1 MAQWRSARQGADDTI
16 RFSRTI
22 FLVLVALSAILLAAD
37 RTQDRVEAVTVF
49 RSAFN
54 DLSLPVLE
62 AAAQPLRG
70 LYNVGPWWR
79 RQIELAN
86 EIRELRQEMAELRA
100 WRDVALNYSEQM
112 RRQQELL
119 NLDPPLPR
127 DRITAWAVTETGGP
141 FVRTR
146 LVGVGSEDGVAP
158 GYPALN
164 IYGVVGRMIDVGA
177 QSSRILLLTDL
188 NSRVS
193 VMADRSNARAMLVG
207 DNTDFPRLDYLGRA
221 PDIREGDRI
230 VTSGD
235 DNILPRGLPIGEAV
249 LDQRGVWRV
258 ALYSS
263 ATPIDLIWIW
273 PFAPVPAPAEEASGT
288 DDLSAPA
295 ESQDPPQEDAVAA
308 SAGVPEAGAENTPEP
323 AAAQDASDGGEGG

>member
-1 MAQWRSARQGADDTI
+1 MAQWRSARQGADDAV
-16 RFSRTI
+16 RFSRTL
-22 FLVLVALSAILLAAD
+22 FLMLMAISAILLAAD
-37 RTQDRVEAVTVF
+37 RREDRVAAVTAF
-49 RSAFN
+49 RATFN
-54 DLSLPVLE
+54 DLSLPILE

-70 LYNVGPWWR
+70 LYNIGPWWS
-79 RQIELAN
+79 RQIELAS

-100 WRDVALNYSEQM
+100 WRDVALTYSEQM

-127 DRITAWAVTETGGP
+127 NRITAWAVTETGGP

-146 LVGVGSEDGVAP
+146 LVGVGSDNGVAP
-158 GYPALN
+158 GFPALN
-164 IYGVVGRMIDVGA
+164 IYGVVGRTIDVGA
-177 QSSRILLLTDL
+177 RSSRILLLTDL

-193 VMADRSNARAMLVG
+193 VMADRSNARAMLIG

-235 DNILPRGLPIGEAV
+235 DNVLPRGLPIGEAV
-249 LDQRGVWRV
+249 LDRRGVWRV

-273 PFAPVPAPAEEASGT
+273 PFSPV
-288 DDLSAPA
+288 SAPA
-295 ESQDPPQEDAVAA
+295 DEVQPYVGDLAPPVSQ
-308 SAGVPEAGAENTPEP
+308 SAEGVPDAQAGLPVSSTP
-323 AAAQDASDGGEGG
+323 QDDSAGGEGR

>member
-22 FLVLVALSAILLAAD
+22 LLMLIAISAVLIAAD
-37 RTQDRVEAVTVF
+37 RAEDRVEAVTVF
-49 RSAFN
+49 RATFN

-79 RQIELAN
+79 RQLELAG
-86 EIRELRQEMAELRA
+86 EIRELRQEMSELRA
-100 WRDVALNYSEQM
+100 WRDVALNYSDQM

-127 DRITAWAVTETGGP
+127 NRITAWAVTETGGP

-146 LVGVGSEDGVAP
+146 LVGVGREHGVEP

-164 IYGVVGRMIDVGA
+164 IYGVVGRTIDVGA
-177 QSSRILLLTDL
+177 RSSRILLLTDL

-193 VMADRSNARAMLVG
+193 VMADRSNARAMLIG

-249 LDQRGVWRV
+249 LDRRGAWRV
-258 ALYSS
+258 VLYSS

-273 PFAPVPAPAEEASGT
+273 PFEPVAPPREDAPLLAADGEQHDAPAPAVS
-288 DDLSAPA
+288 SAAPP
-295 ESQDPPQEDAVAA
+295 ESD
-308 SAGVPEAGAENTPEP
+308 N
-323 AAAQDASDGGEGG
+323 GEGL

>member
-22 FLVLVALSAILLAAD
+22 LLMLMAISAVLIAAD
-37 RTQDRVEAVTVF
+37 RAEDRVEAVTVF
-49 RSAFN
+49 RATFN

-79 RQIELAN
+79 RQLELAA
-86 EIRELRQEMAELRA
+86 EIRELRQEMSELRA
-100 WRDVALNYSEQM
+100 WRDVALNYSDQM

-127 DRITAWAVTETGGP
+127 NRITAWAVTETGGP

-146 LVGVGSEDGVAP
+146 LVGVGRDHGVEP

-164 IYGVVGRMIDVGA
+164 IYGVVGRTIDVGA
-177 QSSRILLLTDL
+177 RSSRILLLTDL

-193 VMADRSNARAMLVG
+193 VMADRSNARAMLIG

-249 LDQRGVWRV
+249 LDRRGAWRV
-258 ALYSS
+258 VLYSS

-273 PFAPVPAPAEEASGT
+273 PFEPVPPPREDAPAPAVS
-288 DDLSAPA
+288 SAA
-295 ESQDPPQEDAVAA
+295 Q
-308 SAGVPEAGAENTPEP
+308 P
-323 AAAQDASDGGEGG
+323 AADSGEGL

>member
-16 RFSRTI
+16 RFSRTLLLMLI
-22 FLVLVALSAILLAAD
+22 AVSAILIAAD
-37 RTQDRVEAVTVF
+37 RAEDRVGAVTVF
-49 RSAFN
+49 RATFN
-54 DLSLPVLE
+54 DISLPVLE

-70 LYNVGPWWR
+70 VYNIGPWWR
-79 RQIELAN
+79 RQMELAS
-86 EIRELRQEMAELRA
+86 EIRELRQEMSELRA
-100 WRDVALNYSEQM
+100 WRDVALNYSDQM

-127 DRITAWAVTETGGP
+127 NRITAWSVTETGGP

-146 LVGVGSEDGVAP
+146 LVGVGTEHGVAP

-164 IYGVVGRMIDVGA
+164 IYGVVGRTIDVGA
-177 QSSRILLLTDL
+177 RSSRVLLLTDL

-235 DNILPRGLPIGEAV
+235 DNILPRGLPVGEAV
-249 LDQRGVWRV
+249 LDRRGNWRV
-258 ALYSS
+258 VLYSS

-273 PFAPVPAPAEEASGT
+273 PFDAVQPPADEAVPIAPVP
-288 DDLSAPA
+288 DSAPA
-295 ESQDPPQEDAVAA
+295 LADTAEPVQPAQ
-308 SAGVPEAGAENTPEP
+308 AGEELEVPADE
-323 AAAQDASDGGEGG
+323 GER

>member
-1 MAQWRSARQGADDTI
+1 MAQWRSARQGADDAV
-16 RFSRTI
+16 RFSRTL
-22 FLVLVALSAILLAAD
+22 FLMLMAISAILIAAD
-37 RTQDRVEAVTVF
+37 RREDRVAAVTAF
-49 RSAFN
+49 RATFN
-54 DLSLPVLE
+54 DLSLPILE

-70 LYNVGPWWR
+70 LYNIGPWWR
-79 RQIELAN
+79 RQIALAS

-100 WRDVALNYSEQM
+100 WRDVALTYSEQM

-119 NLDPPLPR
+119 NLDPPMPR
-127 DRITAWAVTETGGP
+127 NRITAWAVTETGGP

-146 LVGVGSEDGVAP
+146 LVGVGSDHGVSP

-164 IYGVVGRMIDVGA
+164 IYGVVGRTIDVGA
-177 QSSRILLLTDL
+177 RSSRILLLTDL

-193 VMADRSNARAMLVG
+193 VMADRSNARAMLIG

-249 LDQRGVWRV
+249 LDRRGVWRV

-263 ATPIDLIWIW
+263 AAPIDLIWIR
-273 PFAPVPAPAEEASGT
+273 PFSPVSPPADEVPPYIGDMVPPVSPGADDVSGAPVELPVS
-288 DDLSAPA
+288 SAP
-295 ESQDPPQEDAVAA
+295 QD
-308 SAGVPEAGAENTPEP
+308 
-323 AAAQDASDGGEGG
+323 DGTSGEGR

>member
-16 RFSRTI
+16 RFSRTLLI
-22 FLVLVALSAILLAAD
+22 MFMAISAVLIAAD
-37 RTQDRVEAVTVF
+37 RSEDRVEAVTVF
-49 RSAFN
+49 RAAFN

-70 LYNVGPWWR
+70 LYNIGPWWR
-79 RQIELAN
+79 RQVELAS

-119 NLDPPLPR
+119 NLDPPMPR
-127 DRITAWAVTETGGP
+127 SRITAWAVTETGGP

-146 LVGVGSEDGVAP
+146 LVGVGTEHGVAP

-164 IYGVVGRMIDVGA
+164 IYGVIGRTIDVGA
-177 QSSRILLLTDL
+177 RSSRILLLTDL

-193 VMADRSNARAMLVG
+193 VMADRSNARAMLIG

-249 LDQRGVWRV
+249 LDRRGVWRV
-258 ALYSS
+258 ALYAS

-273 PFAPVPAPAEEASGT
+273 PFDPVAQPEDVGLPPLTGPAPVET
-288 DDLSAPA
+288 D
-295 ESQDPPQEDAVAA
+295 
-308 SAGVPEAGAENTPEP
+308 G
-323 AAAQDASDGGEGG
+323 AQDSGSGEAPVSSAVLEPENGGEGR

>member
-1 MAQWRSARQGADDTI
+1 MLMA
-16 RFSRTI
+16 
-22 FLVLVALSAILLAAD
+22 VSAILIAAD
-37 RTQDRVEAVTVF
+37 RAEDRVGAVTVF
-49 RSAFN
+49 RATFN
-54 DLSLPVLE
+54 DISLPVLE

-70 LYNVGPWWR
+70 VYNIGPWWR
-79 RQIELAN
+79 RQMELAS
-86 EIRELRQEMAELRA
+86 EIRELRQEMSELRA
-100 WRDVALNYSEQM
+100 WRDVALNYSDQM

-127 DRITAWAVTETGGP
+127 NRITAWSVTETGGP

-146 LVGVGSEDGVAP
+146 LVGVGTEHGVAP

-164 IYGVVGRMIDVGA
+164 IYGVVGRTIDVGA
-177 QSSRILLLTDL
+177 RSSRVLLLTDL

-235 DNILPRGLPIGEAV
+235 DNILPRGLPVGEAV
-249 LDQRGVWRV
+249 LDRRGNWRV
-258 ALYSS
+258 VLYSS

-273 PFAPVPAPAEEASGT
+273 PFDAVQPPADEAVPIAPVP
-288 DDLSAPA
+288 DSAPA
-295 ESQDPPQEDAVAA
+295 LADTAEPVQPAQ
-308 SAGVPEAGAENTPEP
+308 AGEELEVPADE
-323 AAAQDASDGGEGG
+323 GER

>member
-16 RFSRTI
+16 RFSRT
-22 FLVLVALSAILLAAD
+22 FLLLLLAISAILIAAD
-37 RTQDRVEAVTVF
+37 RTEDRVEAVTVF
-49 RSAFN
+49 RAAFN
-54 DLSLPVLE
+54 DVSLPVLE

-79 RQIELAN
+79 RQLELAN
-86 EIRELRQEMAELRA
+86 EIRELRQEMSELRA

-119 NLDPPLPR
+119 NLDPPMPR
-127 DRITAWAVTETGGP
+127 NRITAWSVTETGGP

-146 LVGVGSEDGVAP
+146 LVGVGNDHGVEP

-164 IYGVVGRMIDVGA
+164 IYGVVGRTIDVGA
-177 QSSRILLLTDL
+177 RSSRILLLTDL

-221 PDIREGDRI
+221 PDLREGDRI

-235 DNILPRGLPIGEAV
+235 DNVLPRGLPIGEAV
-249 LDQRGVWRV
+249 LDRRGLWRV

-263 ATPIDLIWIW
+263 AAPIDLIWIW
-273 PFAPVPAPAEEASGT
+273 PFEPIAPPVDEVPVPT
-288 DDLSAPA
+288 DLPGMPPT
-295 ESQDPPQEDAVAA
+295 DPLQPEGA
-308 SAGVPEAGAENTPEP
+308 EAGEPGPVSNAQPEP
-323 AAAQDASDGGEGG
+323 EQSGEGR

>member
-16 RFSRTI
+16 RFSRT
-22 FLVLVALSAILLAAD
+22 FLLLLLAISAILIAAD
-37 RTQDRVEAVTVF
+37 RTEDRVEAVTVF
-49 RSAFN
+49 RAAFN
-54 DLSLPVLE
+54 DISLPVLE

-79 RQIELAN
+79 RQLELAN
-86 EIRELRQEMAELRA
+86 EIRELRQEMSELRA

-119 NLDPPLPR
+119 NLDPPMPR
-127 DRITAWAVTETGGP
+127 NRITAWSVTETGGP

-146 LVGVGSEDGVAP
+146 LVGVGSDHGVEP

-164 IYGVVGRMIDVGA
+164 IYGVVGRTIDVGA
-177 QSSRILLLTDL
+177 RSSRILLLTDL

-221 PDIREGDRI
+221 PDLREGDRI

-235 DNILPRGLPIGEAV
+235 DNVLPRGLPIGEAV
-249 LDQRGVWRV
+249 LDRRGLWRV

-263 ATPIDLIWIW
+263 AAPIDLIWIW
-273 PFAPVPAPAEEASGT
+273 PFEPIAPPADEVPVPT
-288 DDLSAPA
+288 DLPGMPPT
-295 ESQDPPQEDAVAA
+295 DPLQPEDA
-308 SAGVPEAGAENTPEP
+308 EAGEPGPVSNAQPEP
-323 AAAQDASDGGEGG
+323 EQSGEGR

>member
-1 MAQWRSARQGADDTI
+1 MAQWRSARQGADDAV
-16 RFSRTI
+16 RFSRTLLLMFMAI
-22 FLVLVALSAILLAAD
+22 SAIPIAAD
-37 RTQDRVEAVTVF
+37 RTEDRVEAVTVF
-49 RSAFN
+49 RAAFN
-54 DLSLPVLE
+54 DLSIPVLE

-70 LYNVGPWWR
+70 LYNIGPWWR
-79 RQIELAN
+79 RQIELAG
-86 EIRELRQEMAELRA
+86 EIRELRQEMSELRA

-127 DRITAWAVTETGGP
+127 QRITAWAVTETGGP

-146 LVGVGSEDGVAP
+146 LVGVGTEDGVAP

-164 IYGVVGRMIDVGA
+164 IYGVVGRTIDVGA
-177 QSSRILLLTDL
+177 RSSRILLLTDL

-221 PDIREGDRI
+221 PDLQEGDRI

-235 DNILPRGLPIGEAV
+235 DNILPRGLPVGEAV
-249 LDQRGVWRV
+249 LDRNGAWRV
-258 ALYSS
+258 VLYSS

-273 PFAPVPAPAEEASGT
+273 PFTPVEAPVDEAPADS
-288 DDLSAPA
+288 
-295 ESQDPPQEDAVAA
+295 
-308 SAGVPEAGAENTPEP
+308 VPP
-323 AAAQDASDGGEGG
+323 AAAPPQLGAEPEQAPASDTDVPVVGASQNDTGDEPDSGEGR

>member
-16 RFSRTI
+16 RFSRT
-22 FLVLVALSAILLAAD
+22 LLLMLMAVSAILIAAD
-37 RTQDRVEAVTVF
+37 RAEDRVGAVTVF
-49 RSAFN
+49 RATFN
-54 DLSLPVLE
+54 DISLPVLE

-70 LYNVGPWWR
+70 VYNIGPWWR
-79 RQIELAN
+79 RQMELAS
-86 EIRELRQEMAELRA
+86 EIRELRQEMSELRA
-100 WRDVALNYSEQM
+100 WRDVALNYSDQM

-127 DRITAWAVTETGGP
+127 NRITAWSVTETGGP

-146 LVGVGSEDGVAP
+146 LVGVGTEHGVAP

-164 IYGVVGRMIDVGA
+164 IYGVVGRTIDVGA
-177 QSSRILLLTDL
+177 RSSRVLLLTDL

-235 DNILPRGLPIGEAV
+235 DNILPRGLPVGEAV
-249 LDQRGVWRV
+249 LDRRGNWRV
-258 ALYSS
+258 VLYSS

-273 PFAPVPAPAEEASGT
+273 PFDAVQPPADEAVPIAPVP
-288 DDLSAPA
+288 DSAPA
-295 ESQDPPQEDAVAA
+295 LADTAEPVQPAQ
-308 SAGVPEAGAENTPEP
+308 AGEELEVPADE
-323 AAAQDASDGGEGG
+323 GER